1 MNNDEKNLNTP
12 KKNFNKKYLNTYKI
26 SELKHKINHNQITF
40 SQIKN
45 LILKDSSFKVGNYNN
60 NDNIKTQLI
69 LYNTNSN
76 KKNKKKLSKIISTS
90 EEQKLT
96 KSKSKLI
103 QKTKIHKKDFA
114 LAERLFLSSRY
125 AFSNLNNYENENKIE
140 IKHHTLFKLSKDTSC
155 PKINNLKYHFHFEK
169 DNNIKNN
176 KDFRSVDF
184 DDNNKEKNENKNV
197 KTLKNDKKKFKT
209 EINDKDNL
217 KKKLINENYN
227 NERNEIENK
236 EIYNFK
242 KEKIDI
248 KQLKQIG
255 KNKINFSE
263 KKEKQVEKE
272 KKEIINNLKSIDFKT
287 IEISENDE
295 RKNDNKE
302 YSLINI
308 FTEKGLKKKF
318 SSRFF
323 IESIDHSN
331 TKKTFSNT
339 SFDVLNQMKK
349 NDIINPEE
357 QHFICVNFQQ
367 NLKIMNTLIN

>member
-1 MNNDEKNLNTP
+1 M
-12 KKNFNKKYLNTYKI
+12 
-26 SELKHKINHNQITF
+26 
-40 SQIKN
+40 
-45 LILKDSSFKVGNYNN
+45 
-60 NDNIKTQLI
+60 
-69 LYNTNSN
+69 
-76 KKNKKKLSKIISTS
+76 
-90 EEQKLT
+90 
-96 KSKSKLI
+96 
-103 QKTKIHKKDFA
+103 
-114 LAERLFLSSRY
+114 
-125 AFSNLNNYENENKIE
+125 
-140 IKHHTLFKLSKDTSC
+140 
-155 PKINNLKYHFHFEK
+155 
-169 DNNIKNN
+169 
-176 KDFRSVDF
+176 
-184 DDNNKEKNENKNV
+184 
-197 KTLKNDKKKFKT
+197 
-209 EINDKDNL
+209 
-217 KKKLINENYN
+217 
-227 NERNEIENK
+227 
-236 EIYNFK
+236 
-242 KEKIDI
+242 

-318 SSRFF
+318 SSRFI